1 MWISILNYNSGKIE
15 VADITDF
22 DADIDKYSNVDTNQI
37 AEMWLISNGYNA
49 DEVNYMITDECPLC
63 VINNLE
69 THLNL

>member
-1 MWISILNYNSGKIE
+1 MWISILNYNSGQIE

-22 DADIDKYSNVDTNQI
+22 DTDIDKYSNVDTNQI

-63 VINNLE
+63 VVNNLE